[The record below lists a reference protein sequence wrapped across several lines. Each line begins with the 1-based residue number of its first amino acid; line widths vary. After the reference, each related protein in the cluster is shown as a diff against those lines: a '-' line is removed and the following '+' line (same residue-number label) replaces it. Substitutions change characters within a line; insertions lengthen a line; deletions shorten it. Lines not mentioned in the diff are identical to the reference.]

1 MMDLDNFQMHFS
13 KLTTYVESMMNISNH
28 LDIHIVPFEDMSL
41 SIDEIK
47 DLKSV
52 WSSVNGLWEELER
65 LKNLNGVIFNLD
77 NYVTNW
83 TIY

>member
-1 MMDLDNFQMHFS
+1 
-13 KLTTYVESMMNISNH
+13 MMNISNH

-65 LKNLNGVIFNLD
+65 LKNLNG
-77 NYVTNW
+77 
-83 TIY
+83 